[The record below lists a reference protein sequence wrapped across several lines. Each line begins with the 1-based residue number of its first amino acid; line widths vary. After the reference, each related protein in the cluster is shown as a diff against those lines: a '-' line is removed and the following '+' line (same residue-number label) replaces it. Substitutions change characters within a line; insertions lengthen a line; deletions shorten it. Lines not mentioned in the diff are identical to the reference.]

1 MALLTKANAS
11 DDVLRQ
17 LRRKWLCDP
26 LAWHHDHWPKIRLAP
41 YQVEIF
47 KSIRDNR
54 MTFCHSAAGIGK
66 DFISARIMLWFF
78 TTRFPAK
85 VLGMSVT
92 ETQIEAVLWG
102 EIDTALRTAVDPFG
116 LDQGHL
122 RLEVSDEKGQKYAE
136 HWLVLRTARDVE
148 AVQGMHLASPDGLP
162 RVLWILDEASAIEDK
177 FFDAAQSQADRILA
191 IGNPLVNSGFFA
203 TECKLGDQPDPE
215 DPSRYWRKVIH
226 VDGLD
231 SPNVRAGME
240 HKRLGR
246 PGPPP
251 TLIPGVLS
259 YADYI
264 FRDSQ
269 WDGYNKMTRLHG
281 LFHQGEDAQLFP
293 WAWIERAA
301 AAWEEIKGLQ
311 RGPFALG
318 IDTASGGRDNAAFVV
333 LDHLGIVEIVVT
345 DGKDTTKLYA
355 MTKRLMAKYH
365 ISPRMVAVDA
375 AGGKEIIADR
385 LAHEGTTIRC
395 VSFAQKA
402 KDAKQFINARA
413 EMYGR
418 LSGGFNPERWAG
430 ASRWTRLATSWQL
443 RSGSSA

>member
-1 MALLTKANAS
+1 M
-11 DDVLRQ
+11 
-17 LRRKWLCDP
+17 
-26 LAWHHDHWPKIRLAP
+26 
-41 YQVEIF
+41 
-47 KSIRDNR
+47 
-54 MTFCHSAAGIGK
+54 
-66 DFISARIMLWFF
+66 
-78 TTRFPAK
+78 
-85 VLGMSVT
+85 
-92 ETQIEAVLWG
+92 
-102 EIDTALRTAVDPFG
+102 
-116 LDQGHL
+116 
-122 RLEVSDEKGQKYAE
+122 
-136 HWLVLRTARDVE
+136 
-148 AVQGMHLASPDGLP
+148 
-162 RVLWILDEASAIEDK
+162 
-177 FFDAAQSQADRILA
+177 
-191 IGNPLVNSGFFA
+191 
-203 TECKLGDQPDPE
+203 GDQPDPE

-301 AAWEEIKGLQ
+301 AAWEEIKGLR

-345 DGKDTTKLYA
+345 DGKDTKLYA

-365 ISPRMVAVDA
+365 ISPRMVAVRGGRQGDHRGP
-375 AGGKEIIADR
+375 AGTRGRRSVAFPSHRRPRTPSSSSRGLKCTAGCR
-385 LAHEGTTIRC
+385 AHSTP
-395 VSFAQKA
+395 
-402 KDAKQFINARA
+402 KD
-413 EMYGR
+413 G
-418 LSGGFNPERWAG
+418 AG

>member
-1 MALLTKANAS
+1 M
-11 DDVLRQ
+11 
-17 LRRKWLCDP
+17 
-26 LAWHHDHWPKIRLAP
+26 
-41 YQVEIF
+41 
-47 KSIRDNR
+47 
-54 MTFCHSAAGIGK
+54 
-66 DFISARIMLWFF
+66 
-78 TTRFPAK
+78 
-85 VLGMSVT
+85 
-92 ETQIEAVLWG
+92 
-102 EIDTALRTAVDPFG
+102 
-116 LDQGHL
+116 
-122 RLEVSDEKGQKYAE
+122 
-136 HWLVLRTARDVE
+136 
-148 AVQGMHLASPDGLP
+148 
-162 RVLWILDEASAIEDK
+162 
-177 FFDAAQSQADRILA
+177 
-191 IGNPLVNSGFFA
+191 
-203 TECKLGDQPDPE
+203 
-215 DPSRYWRKVIH
+215 IH

-240 HKRLGR
+240 HRRLGR

-293 WAWIERAA
+293 LAWIERAA
-301 AAWEEIKGLQ
+301 AAWEEVKGLR

-355 MTKRLMAKYH
+355 TTKRLMAKYH

-375 AGGKEIIADR
+375 GGKEIIGDR

-402 KDAKQFINARA
+402 KNAKQFIIA
-413 EMYGR
+413 GR
-418 LSGGFNPERWAG
+418 NVRQAVGRVQPRKMAQGQVAG
-430 ASRWTRLATSWQL
+430 RGWPRV
-443 RSGSSA
+443 GN